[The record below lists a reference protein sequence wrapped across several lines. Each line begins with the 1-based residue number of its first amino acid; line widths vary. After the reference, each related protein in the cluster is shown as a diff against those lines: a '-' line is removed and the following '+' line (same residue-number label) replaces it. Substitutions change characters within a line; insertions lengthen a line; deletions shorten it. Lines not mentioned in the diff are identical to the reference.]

1 MTHHRKIDL
10 SMFRDD
16 DEDDLIIAPK
26 GKVPHPTIFIPQELT
41 IQRQVELTD
50 LKSRTFNHGKLGKT
64 KKDLEKEA
72 EEKKRIEEE
81 KCVFHTTHKVYKLIT
96 RAQALVMAEYE
107 EAFERPQYGFN
118 AGRGSGFVRAGGESP
133 SIVVV
138 NE

>member
-16 DEDDLIIAPK
+16 DEDDLIIAAK
-26 GKVPHPTIFIPQELT
+26 GKVPCPSNYNSQRLT

-81 KCVFHTTHKVYKLIT
+81 KCVCRTT
-96 RAQALVMAEYE
+96 
-107 EAFERPQYGFN
+107 
-118 AGRGSGFVRAGGESP
+118 
-133 SIVVV
+133 
-138 NE
+138 